1 MGPGMRAFLLGV
13 GLVLGLAT
21 STSADAGG
29 NGVVPPIVI
38 VENGWVQSFATG
50 SGTAASC
57 NTTQTCIA
65 AKGNGEASLSPSFLA
80 EGLDQ
85 PNLNGQGFSLGN
97 YKFSASLT
105 IDAGNTTPNGF
116 GGTCSAAG
124 GTVTLTL
131 PHAFTG
137 SLVLDVQGTECAVGN
152 STTEEVLNAT
162 YVVENPVRLPSSGAS
177 GTGSFSM
184 SLNAAAT
191 PVTFTLDL
199 SFSGHL
205 NLWVCPVCDT
215 GTKH

>member
-1 MGPGMRAFLLGV
+1 MRIYLLGAWLAL
-13 GLVLGLAT
+13 GLVA
-21 STSADAGG
+21 SARADAGG
-29 NGVVPPIVI
+29 NVVVPPIII
-38 VENGWVQSFATG
+38 VEDGWAQSFATG
-50 SGTAASC
+50 RGTATSC
-57 NTTQTCIA
+57 NTTQTCITA
-65 AKGNGEASLSPSFLA
+65 SGNGEASLSPSFLA

-85 PNLNGQGFSLGN
+85 PNLNAEGFALGR

-131 PHAFTG
+131 PHAYTG

-162 YVVENPVRLPSSGAS
+162 YVVENPVHLPSSGAS

-184 SLNAAAT
+184 SLNAATT
-191 PVTFTLDL
+191 PVTFAIDL
-199 SFSGHL
+199 SFGGHL
-205 NLWVCPVCDT
+205 KLWVCPVCFT
-215 GTKH
+215 QTKH